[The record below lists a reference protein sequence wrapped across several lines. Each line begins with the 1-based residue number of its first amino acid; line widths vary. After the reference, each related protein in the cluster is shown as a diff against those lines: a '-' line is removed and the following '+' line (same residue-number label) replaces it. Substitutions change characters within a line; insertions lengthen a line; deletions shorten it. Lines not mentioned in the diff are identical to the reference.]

1 MHNMPFINS
10 KVTVKISTEKEE
22 QIKKRLGEA
31 IAIVPGKSES
41 WLMVG
46 FEDEYT
52 LYFKGDKC
60 EKAAFVEVK
69 IYGSANS
76 TAFRQ
81 LTAEICNIYEE
92 ELGIP
97 KANIYVTY
105 QAIADW
111 GWNGD
116 NF

>member
-1 MHNMPFINS
+1 MPFINS
-10 KVTVKISTEKEE
+10 KVTVKISPEKEE
-22 QIKKRLGEA
+22 AIKKRLGQA
-31 IAIVPGKSES
+31 IAIIPGKSES

-69 IYGSANS
+69 IYGSLNAG
-76 TAFRQ
+76 ACDQ
-81 LTAEICNIYEE
+81 MTAEICNIYGE
-92 ELGIP
+92 ELNIP
-97 KANIYVTY
+97 ASNIYVTY
-105 QAIADW
+105 QGISDW
-111 GWNGD
+111 GWNGG

>member
-1 MHNMPFINS
+1 MPFINS
-10 KVTVKISTEKEE
+10 KVTVKISAEKEE
-22 QIKKRLGEA
+22 AIKQKLGQA
-31 IAIVPGKSES
+31 IAIIPGKSEG

-52 LYFKGDKC
+52 LYFKGNKC

-69 IYGSANS
+69 IYGSAS
-76 TAFRQ
+76 SQAYDQMTG
-81 LTAEICNIYEE
+81 EICRIYEE

-97 KANIYVTY
+97 ASQIYVTY
-105 QAIADW
+105 QAIPDW
-111 GWNGD
+111 GWNGG

>member
-1 MHNMPFINS
+1 MPFINS
-10 KVTVKISTEKEE
+10 KVTVKISPEKEE
-22 QIKKRLGEA
+22 AIKQKLGQA
-31 IAIVPGKSES
+31 IAIIPGKSES

-52 LYFKGDKC
+52 LYFKGNKC

-69 IYGSANS
+69 IYGNATSQACDQM
-76 TAFRQ
+76 TG
-81 LTAEICNIYEE
+81 EICRIYEE

-97 KANIYVTY
+97 AANIYVAY
-105 QAIADW
+105 QAVPDW
-111 GWNGD
+111 GWNGG

>member
-1 MHNMPFINS
+1 MPFINS
-10 KVTVKISTEKEE
+10 KITLKLSEEKEE
-22 QIKKRLGEA
+22 IIKQRLGQA
-31 IAIVPGKSES
+31 IAIIPGKSES

-46 FEDEYT
+46 FEDDYK

-69 IYGSANS
+69 IFGSAS
-76 TAFRQ
+76 SQVYDQMTS
-81 LTAEICNIYEE
+81 EICRIYGE

-97 KANIYVTY
+97 ADHIYVTY
-105 QAIADW
+105 QDISDW
-111 GWNGD
+111 GWNGG

>member
-1 MHNMPFINS
+1 MPFIDS
-10 KVTVKISTEKEE
+10 KISVKLSPEKEE
-22 QIKKRLGEA
+22 TIKKRLGEA
-31 IAIVPGKSES
+31 IAIIPGKSES

-52 LYFKGDKC
+52 LYFKGAKC
-60 EKAAFVEVK
+60 DKAAFVQVK

-76 TAFRQ
+76 QAFNQ
-81 LTAEICNIYEE
+81 LTAEICHIYEE

-97 KANIYVTY
+97 AANVYVTY

-111 GWNGD
+111 GWNGG

>member
-1 MHNMPFINS
+1 MPFINTKYS
-10 KVTVKISTEKEE
+10 QDITPEQEE
-22 QIKKRLGEA
+22 SLKAALGEA
-31 IAIVPGKSES
+31 VKLIGKTES

-52 LYFKGDKC
+52 LYFKGNKC

-69 IYGSANS
+69 IYGSAS
-76 TAFRQ
+76 SQAYDRMTG
-81 LTAEICNIYEE
+81 EICRIYEE

-97 KANIYVTY
+97 ASQIYVTY
-105 QAIADW
+105 QAIPDW
-111 GWNGD
+111 GWNGG

>member
-1 MHNMPFINS
+1 MPFINS
-10 KVTVKISTEKEE
+10 KVTVKISPEKEE
-22 QIKKRLGEA
+22 NIKQKLGQA
-31 IAIVPGKSES
+31 IAIIPGKSEG

-46 FEDEYT
+46 FEDEYK

-69 IYGSANS
+69 IYGSAS
-76 TAFRQ
+76 GQAYDQMTG
-81 LTAEICNIYEE
+81 EICKIYEE

-97 KANIYVTY
+97 AANIYVTY
-105 QAIADW
+105 QAISDW
-111 GWNGD
+111 GWNGG

>member
-1 MHNMPFINS
+1 MPFINS
-10 KVTVKISTEKEE
+10 KVTVKLSPEKEE
-22 QIKKRLGEA
+22 AVKQRLGQA
-31 IAIVPGKSES
+31 IAIIPGKSES

-52 LYFKGDKC
+52 LYFKGEQC

-69 IYGSANS
+69 IYGSADS
-76 TAFRQ
+76 QAYDQMTG
-81 LTAEICNIYEE
+81 EICRIYEE

-97 KANIYVTY
+97 AGHIYITY
-105 QAIADW
+105 QAVPDW
-111 GWNGD
+111 GWNGG

>member
-1 MHNMPFINS
+1 MPFINS
-10 KVTVKISTEKEE
+10 KISVAITPEQETKIKSL
-22 QIKKRLGEA
+22 LGEA
-31 IAIVPGKSES
+31 IELIPGKSES

-46 FEDEYT
+46 FEEEYK

-69 IYGSANS
+69 IFGSANS
-76 TAFRQ
+76 QAFDQ
-81 LTAEICNIYEE
+81 MTSEICKIYKE

-97 KANIYVTY
+97 ADHIYITY
-105 QAIADW
+105 QGISDW
-111 GWNGD
+111 GWNGG

>member
-1 MHNMPFINS
+1 MPFINS
-10 KVTVKISTEKEE
+10 KVTVKISPEKEE
-22 QIKKRLGEA
+22 AIKQKLGQA
-31 IAIVPGKSES
+31 IAIIPGKSES

-52 LYFKGDKC
+52 LYFKGNKC

-76 TAFRQ
+76 QAYDQMTG
-81 LTAEICNIYEE
+81 EICRIYEE

-97 KANIYVTY
+97 AANIYVTY
-105 QAIADW
+105 QAVPDW
-111 GWNGD
+111 GWNGR

>member
-1 MHNMPFINS
+1 MPFINS
-10 KVTVKISTEKEE
+10 KVTVKLSPEKEE
-22 QIKKRLGEA
+22 AVKQRLGQA
-31 IAIVPGKSES
+31 IAIIPGKSES

-52 LYFKGDKC
+52 LYFKGEKC

-69 IYGSANS
+69 IYGSADS
-76 TAFRQ
+76 QAYDQMTG
-81 LTAEICNIYEE
+81 EICRIYEE

-97 KANIYVTY
+97 ADHMYITY
-105 QAIADW
+105 QAVPDW
-111 GWNGD
+111 GWNGG

>member
-1 MHNMPFINS
+1 MPFINS
-10 KVTVKISTEKEE
+10 KITVKVSPEKEE
-22 QIKKRLGEA
+22 NIKKKLGQA
-31 IAIVPGKSES
+31 ITAFPGKSES

-69 IYGSANS
+69 IFGDASSQAS
-76 TAFRQ
+76 ERMTE
-81 LTAEICNIYEE
+81 EICRIYEE

-97 KANIYVTY
+97 AGNIYITY
-105 QAIADW
+105 QGISDW
-111 GWNGD
+111 GWNGR